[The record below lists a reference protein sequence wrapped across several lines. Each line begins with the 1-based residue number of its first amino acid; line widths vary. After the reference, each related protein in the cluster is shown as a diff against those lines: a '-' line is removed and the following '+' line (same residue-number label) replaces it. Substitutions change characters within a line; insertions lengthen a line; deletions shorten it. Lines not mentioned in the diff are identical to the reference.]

1 MLEDKPEDTKVVK
14 RKFDDAS
21 KNIDDSERT
30 LEGRLYR
37 QLEWERLLKA
47 RLPEDRRTK
56 ILDAGGGTGRITLPL
71 AKLGYQVTLCDLSLG
86 MLAVAREKLQKEGLL
101 DRVEIKEADLAALP
115 FHDETFDLVVCLHG
129 AFSDADSLKAAKEL
143 TRVMKRGAMII
154 IDVLS
159 RYWAATH
166 ELNKNPELALKLVKS
181 EINHAY
187 DIHGDWQRVFSPE
200 EFTGLLEKNSIKAI
214 EIYGNFY
221 QLLPKEILEWQEWDD
236 KFLSQLVEVMMYLR
250 NTPSAIGMA
259 RELILVGEK
268 I

>member
-21 KNIDDSERT
+21 KTFDDLERT

-37 QLEWERLLKA
+37 ELEWERLLKT
-47 RLPEDRRTK
+47 RLPENKRAK
-56 ILDAGGGTGRITLPL
+56 ILDAGGGTGRMTLPL
-71 AKLGYQVTLCDLSLG
+71 TKLGYQVTLCDLSPG

-101 DRVEIKEADLAALP
+101 DRVEIKEADLASLP

-129 AFSDADSLKAAKEL
+129 ALSDADSLMAAQEL

-154 IDVLS
+154 VDALS

-166 ELNKNPELALKLVKS
+166 ELNNNLELALKLVKS
-181 EINHAY
+181 ERNHAY
-187 DIHGDWQRVFSPE
+187 DIHGMWQRVFSPE
-200 EFTGLLEKNSIKAI
+200 ELKGLFEKNSIKAI
-214 EIYGNFY
+214 EIYGSFY
-221 QLLPKEILEWQEWDD
+221 QLPLKEILKRQEWDD
-236 KFLSQLVEVMMYLR
+236 EFLSQVVAVMMYLR
-250 NTPSAIGMA
+250 NTPSVIGMA